1 MLKFRGHHIH
11 TIDQKGR
18 LSIPSKFREILRT
31 EYDERLM
38 VSFLGHCLAAYPY
51 SEWEK
56 LEENFLRLPQGDK
69 RVNQYLRTFLS
80 AVEECPLDT
89 QGRIL
94 IPPILRERAGLKDKV
109 KVLGCLYKI
118 EIWDY
123 DRAVTEVDDKF
134 AEVSSVTEQLSEQFR
149 F

>member
-38 VSFLGHCLAAYPY
+38 VSFLGNCLAAYPY

-56 LEENFLRLPQGDK
+56 LEESFLKLPQGDK